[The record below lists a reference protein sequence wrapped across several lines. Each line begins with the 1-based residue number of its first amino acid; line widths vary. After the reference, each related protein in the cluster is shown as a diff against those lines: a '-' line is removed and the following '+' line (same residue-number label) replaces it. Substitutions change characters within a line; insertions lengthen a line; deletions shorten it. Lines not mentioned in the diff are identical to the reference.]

1 MNFLYLIV
9 LIVRLIAEQRLS
21 IRALDGEV
29 EYRVF
34 ILEKPRITMELTHSN
49 NKNNKIHINVTN
61 VSKIKK

>member
-9 LIVRLIAEQRLS
+9 LVVRLIAEQRLS

-49 NKNNKIHINVTN
+49 NKIHINVTN